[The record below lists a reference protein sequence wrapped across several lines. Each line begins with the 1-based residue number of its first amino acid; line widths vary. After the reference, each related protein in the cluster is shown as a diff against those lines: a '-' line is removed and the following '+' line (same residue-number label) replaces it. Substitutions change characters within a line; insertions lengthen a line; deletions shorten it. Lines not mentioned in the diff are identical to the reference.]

1 MAESMKNEVKEIY
14 AKARSSNKEK
24 LSTLRKEVN
33 INMDLKKNESY
44 KEIDT
49 K

>member
-1 MAESMKNEVKEIY
+1 MAESMNNEVKEIY
-14 AKARSSNKEK
+14 AKARSSCKDR

-44 KEIDT
+44 TEIET